1 MIPTGS
7 PLPLAGW
14 TWLHEQ
20 LDAHT
25 RIDAICGGTD
35 VCTAFFG
42 GSPIV
47 PVRLGE
53 ISCRWLGVDARAY
66 DQSGT
71 NVTGEVGEFVVTTPM
86 PSMPVALW
94 QDTDNMRLKA
104 SYFETFP
111 GAWRQGDWIM
121 ITPAGG
127 VKVLGRSDA
136 TLNRGGVRLGSADL
150 YTLVEALPGVA
161 DSLVVGVELPDGDYY
176 MPLFVVPTAGTVM
189 DASFRERLNQTSARI
204 SPPDTCQTRSSRSLG
219 CHGR

>member
-1 MIPTGS
+1 M
-7 PLPLAGW
+7 
-14 TWLHEQ
+14 
-20 LDAHT
+20 
-25 RIDAICGGTD
+25 
-35 VCTAFFG
+35 
-42 GSPIV
+42 

-53 ISCRWLGVDARAY
+53 ISCRWLGVDARGLRPERHER
-66 DQSGT
+66 D
-71 NVTGEVGEFVVTTPM
+71 GEVGEFVVTTPM

-94 QDTDNMRLKA
+94 QDTDNVRLKA

-161 DSLVVGVELPDGDYY
+161 DSLVVGVELADGDYY
-176 MPLFVVPTAGTVM
+176 MPLFVVPTAGTVL
-189 DASFRERLNQTSARI
+189 DASFREGSTRRSARI

-219 CHGR
+219 CRGR